1 MLVPLPLD
9 RIGENESDF
18 YLSYE
23 QKVFYVLSVLRAQF
37 PQTDLDALVYD
48 YKISLG

>member
-1 MLVPLPLD
+1 MKLPLVS
-9 RIGENESDF
+9 IHQKESDF
-18 YLSYE
+18 CLSYE